1 MPTNKH
7 ALIRYRVIDR
17 SLRNIDR
24 QWNWSTLAK
33 ACALEIQKTTN
44 EKVTLS
50 ERTIK
55 GDISFMRT
63 DEALGYYAPIEYDRK
78 EKSYYYSD
86 RNYSITEA
94 PLNKSDS
101 NELKSVLAMLRQF
114 TGFRHL
120 EGIENIIH
128 KLELLVYESRG
139 EEKQIVQIEQAS
151 NVPGQEWLDTL
162 YKAIKE
168 ETTLTL
174 TYKAFAKEEKSF
186 VISPYLLKEYKNRW
200 FLYAKNHNKSA
211 LRTYGLERIQ
221 ALRPSLQAY
230 KVSEDFNPD
239 AYFQDIMGVTLDPN
253 KKPVR
258 IVLEIKGNTI
268 HYFKTQ
274 KLHHSQVL
282 LEENKDAATFEYKL
296 IPNYE
301 LESTILSYGE
311 NVRVIKP
318 VSLRN
323 KITKRLML
331 MQKDA

>member
-24 QWNWSTLAK
+24 QWNWSTLAE

-44 EKVTLS
+44 EKVSLS

-55 GDISFMRT
+55 GDISSMRT

-101 NELKSVLAMLRQF
+101 NELKSVLSMLRQF

-151 NVPGQEWLDTL
+151 NVPGQEWLDIL

-168 ETTLTL
+168 GTALTL
-174 TYKAFAKEEKSF
+174 SYQAFAKDERSF

-200 FLYAKNHNKSA
+200 FLYAQNHNKSA
-211 LRTYGLERIQ
+211 LRTYGLERIK
-221 ALRPSLQAY
+221 ALRPSLQKY
-230 KVSEDFNPD
+230 KVPESFNPE
-239 AYFQDIMGVTLDPN
+239 AYFKDIMGVTLDPS
-253 KKPVR
+253 KKPAKV
-258 IVLEIKGNTI
+258 ILEVKGNTI

-274 KLHHSQVL
+274 KLHHSQQL
-282 LEENKDAATFEYKL
+282 LEENKGTSLFTYTL

-318 VSLRN
+318 ISLRN
-323 KITKRLML
+323 KIAKRVKA
-331 MQKDA
+331 MQD

>member
-24 QWNWSTLAK
+24 QWNWSTLAE
-33 ACALEIQKTTN
+33 ACAKEIQKTTN
-44 EKVTLS
+44 QKLSLS

-55 GDISFMRT
+55 GDIAAMRT

-101 NELKSVLAMLRQF
+101 NELKSVLSMLRQF

-151 NVPGQEWLDTL
+151 NVPGQMWLDTL
-162 YKAIKE
+162 YMAIKE
-168 ETTLTL
+168 ETALSL
-174 TYKAFAKEEKSF
+174 SYKAFNKEESTF

-200 FLYAKNHNKSA
+200 FLYAQNHQKSA
-211 LRTYGLERIQ
+211 LRTYGLERIT
-221 ALRPSLQAY
+221 ALRPSLQKY
-230 KVSEDFNPD
+230 KMTENFNPD
-239 AYFQDIMGVTLDPN
+239 AYFKDIIGVGLDPS
-253 KKPVR
+253 KKAVD
-258 IVLEIKGNTI
+258 VELEISGNTI
-268 HYFKTQ
+268 HYFNTQ
-274 KLHHSQVL
+274 KIHHSQNCISQSKTKHVYS
-282 LEENKDAATFEYKL
+282 FKL

-301 LESTILSYGE
+301 LESLILSYGDD
-311 NVRVIKP
+311 VRVLKP
-318 VSLRN
+318 ISLKN
-323 KITKRLML
+323 KISKRIKNMAS
-331 MQKDA
+331 KS

>member
-24 QWNWSTLAK
+24 QWNWSTLAA

-44 EKVTLS
+44 EKLTLS

-55 GDISFMRT
+55 GDISSMRT

-101 NELKSVLAMLRQF
+101 NELKSVLSMLRQF

-151 NVPGQEWLDTL
+151 NVPGQDWLDTL

-168 ETTLTL
+168 ETALTL
-174 TYKAFAKEEKSF
+174 TYKAFNKEESSF

-211 LRTYGLERIQ
+211 LRTYGLERIRG
-221 ALRPSLQAY
+221 LRPSLQKYEMQEA
-230 KVSEDFNPD
+230 FNPE
-239 AYFQDIMGVTLDPN
+239 AYFKDIMGVTLDP
-253 KKPVR
+253 KKKAVQV
-258 IVLEIKGNTI
+258 VLEIKGNTV

-274 KLHHSQVL
+274 KLHHSQTL
-282 LEENKDAATFEYKL
+282 LKEDKGSSVFAFTL

-301 LESTILSYGE
+301 LESIILSYGE
-311 NVRVIKP
+311 DVSVLKP
-318 VSLRN
+318 ISLKN
-323 KITKRLML
+323 KIAKRVSA
-331 MQKDA
+331 MQK

>member
-17 SLRNIDR
+17 SLRNLDK
-24 QWNWSTLAK
+24 QWNWSTLAQ
-33 ACALEIQKTTN
+33 ACAEEIQKTTN
-44 EKVTLS
+44 EKVSLS

-55 GDISFMRT
+55 GDISSMRT

-78 EKSYYYSD
+78 EKSYYYSN

-101 NELKSVLAMLRQF
+101 NELKSVLSMLRQF

-162 YKAIKE
+162 YQAIKE
-168 ETTLTL
+168 ENTLTL
-174 TYKAFAKEEKSF
+174 SYQAFNKEASSF

-200 FLYAKNHNKSA
+200 FLYAQNHNKSA
-211 LRTYGLERIQ
+211 LRTYGLERIK
-221 ALRPSLQAY
+221 ALRPSLQKY
-230 KVSEDFNPD
+230 KVPENFNPN
-239 AYFQDIMGVTLDPN
+239 AYFKDIIGVSLDPA
-253 KKPVR
+253 KKPVEV
-258 IVLEIKGNTI
+258 VLEIKGNTV
-268 HYFKTQ
+268 HYFNTQ
-274 KLHHSQVL
+274 KIHHSQRLV
-282 LEENKDAATFEYKL
+282 EQKKSKSTFAFTL

-301 LESTILSYGE
+301 LESIILSYGE
-311 NVRVIKP
+311 DVRVLKP
-318 VSLRN
+318 ASLKN
-323 KITKRLML
+323 KISRRIQNMDVK
-331 MQKDA
+331 K

>member
-24 QWNWSTLAK
+24 QWNWSTLAA
-33 ACALEIQKTTN
+33 ACAEEIQKTTN

-55 GDISFMRT
+55 GDISSMRT

-101 NELKSVLAMLRQF
+101 NELKSVLSMLRQF

-151 NVPGQEWLDTL
+151 NVPGQQWLDTL
-162 YKAIKE
+162 YKAIQE
-168 ETTLTL
+168 ETALSL
-174 TYKAFAKEEKSF
+174 RYKAFNKEAVSY

-200 FLYAKNHNKSA
+200 FLYAQNHDKSA

-221 ALRPSLQAY
+221 GLRASLQNY
-230 KVSEDFNPD
+230 RVPKDFNPE
-239 AYFQDIMGVTLDPN
+239 AYFKDIIGVTLDPK

-258 IVLEIKGNTI
+258 VELEIYGNTVN
-268 HYFKTQ
+268 YFKTQ
-274 KLHHSQVL
+274 KLHHSQIL
-282 LEENKDAATFEYKL
+282 IEEGKKKSLFAFTL

-301 LESTILSYGE
+301 LESIILSYGE
-311 NVRVIKP
+311 DVRVVKP
-318 VSLRN
+318 VSLKN
-323 KITKRLML
+323 KIAKRVATMRG
-331 MQKDA
+331 